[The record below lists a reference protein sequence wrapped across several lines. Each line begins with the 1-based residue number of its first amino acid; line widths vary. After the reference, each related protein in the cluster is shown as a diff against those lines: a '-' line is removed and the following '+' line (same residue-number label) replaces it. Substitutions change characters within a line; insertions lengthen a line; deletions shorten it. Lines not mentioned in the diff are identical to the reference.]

1 MLKFG
6 ENFATEKKEKKKKH
20 WCCPGGGITLLRSV
34 F

>member
-6 ENFATEKKEKKKKH
+6 EIFATEKKEKKKKQR
-20 WCCPGGGITLLRSV
+20 CCPGGGITLLRPV

>member
-6 ENFATEKKEKKKKH
+6 ENFATEKKEKKKKN